1 MRGGVPCYAFRMTS
15 TTRLLP
21 LLVLLCTGCT
31 VRVARLDPTPNLDL
45 APTSKSLSLAMDEAV
60 RDSLVFHYYGPAQM
74 EVNDWRRSLERGF
87 TNGFKN
93 SHSLGQEP
101 SELTL
106 QLLEVS
112 PGVVF
117 GSVGDDL
124 DKVTGRIRFKA
135 RLLDAR
141 GNILK
146 RLTGTVTAH
155 KDALTK
161 EELPLTLQSA
171 VEAMYE
177 EIAANFFG
185 ASVAGVVPSATN

>member
-1 MRGGVPCYAFRMTS
+1 MTS

-31 VRVARLDPTPNLDL
+31 VTVARLDPAPNLDL
-45 APTSKSLSLAMDEAV
+45 APSSESLSLAMNESV
-60 RDSLVFHYYGPAQM
+60 LDSLVVHYGPAKM
-74 EVNDWRRSLERGF
+74 EVNDWRHSLERGF
-87 TNGFKN
+87 INGFKN
-93 SHSLGQEP
+93 SHSLGKG
-101 SELTL
+101 STGLTL
-106 QLLEVS
+106 QLLEVN
-112 PGVVF
+112 PDLVF
-117 GSVGDDL
+117 GSAGEDFS
-124 DKVTGRIRFKA
+124 KATGQLRYKA

-146 RLTGTVTAH
+146 RLTGTTTAH
-155 KDALTK
+155 KDALSQDTI
-161 EELPLTLQSA
+161 PLTLQSA